1 MVSGESAREAF
12 FTAKGL
18 DLTEGFKILSGA
30 VYNSRLT
37 ILNIPLTP
45 FVFFSDSHG
54 TRRHVQSSN
63 REEYLSSTNGSRTSR
78 EICPCQRVSM
88 ISSGRQTSFNM
99 LLQ

>member
-1 MVSGESAREAF
+1 MVSGESARETF

-54 TRRHVQSSN
+54 TRRHVQPSN
-63 REEYLSSTNGSRTSR
+63 GEDISHPQTARERPEKSAL
-78 EICPCQRVSM
+78 VSA
-88 ISSGRQTSFNM
+88 
-99 LLQ
+99 